1 MFTASLNGLKPA
13 LTIGEKMKYLPFLLM
28 LYALS
33 LQAQEVKQNP
43 DGSVT
48 LTFSKQ
54 EADRC
59 KNGGGC
65 VVMPVS
71 DLEPIIRETAK
82 YMCGKSV

>member
-1 MFTASLNGLKPA
+1 
-13 LTIGEKMKYLPFLLM
+13 MKLLGISLM
-28 LYALS
+28 LFALS
-33 LQAQEVKQNP
+33 LQAQEVKVNP

-54 EADRC
+54 EADKC

-71 DLEPIIRETAK
+71 ELEPVIRETAK
-82 YMCGKSV
+82 MMCGKSI